1 MSIGSVH
8 RESMSVIVQQ
18 AATIYNLLYFCKL
31 LYKFRVVHPPIIKS
45 TYNCVPSAVLEEM
58 ERSSNSSTIA
68 EGSRNDLTCARCCN
82 YSLCVLLI
90 MGEGITFQSLLSV
103 ISEPSAHATF
113 CEECRL
119 KLVKCI
125 LWLCFSYGY
134 IMKSLPSWILG
145 EGRRHVM
152 LNLVSRKVLEWQ
164 YCV

>member
-82 YSLCVLLI
+82 YSYVCSWWWVEVPPETCRAVFQKYNKLYIVASCWTIIDIVTICLWDAAIFDCTLCEV
-90 MGEGITFQSLLSV
+90 TKN
-103 ISEPSAHATF
+103 
-113 CEECRL
+113 C
-119 KLVKCI
+119 
-125 LWLCFSYGY
+125 
-134 IMKSLPSWILG
+134 
-145 EGRRHVM
+145 
-152 LNLVSRKVLEWQ
+152 
-164 YCV
+164 